1 MKQITIGVAI
11 LAVIITGIIS
21 YNLGL
26 KHGADSKICIES
38 DCSFECTPGLGC
50 RLKKKND

>member
-1 MKQITIGVAI
+1 MKQISIGVVI
-11 LAVIITGIIS
+11 LAVIIIS
-21 YNLGL
+21 DNLGL